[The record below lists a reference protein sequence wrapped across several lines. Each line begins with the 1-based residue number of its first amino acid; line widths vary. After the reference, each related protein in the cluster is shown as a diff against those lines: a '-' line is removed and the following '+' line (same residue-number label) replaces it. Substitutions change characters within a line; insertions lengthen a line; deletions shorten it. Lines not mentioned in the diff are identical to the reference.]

1 MSHKTLLDYQNSHK
15 YSDAQLEQIALGL
28 QTSINVDF
36 YANPKISAY
45 DVNVIRRGLL
55 RGKNMTETRR
65 LALPPKRGEGLD
77 AKRRRRVHQVF
88 LSCTLNTVKIGVASG
103 VGESAVD
110 YTPVTGV
117 GYFVRAFVVLLALL
131 SALTFAWALCL
142 DVEAYHKELT
152 RLERK

>member
-1 MSHKTLLDYQNSHK
+1 MLCKTLLDYQNSHK

-45 DVNVIRRGLL
+45 DMDVIRRGLL

-88 LSCTLNTVKIGVASG
+88 LSCTLDAGKIGAALAVWKH
-103 VGESAVD
+103 AVD
-110 YTPVTGV
+110 YTPVTGI
-117 GYFVRAFVVLLALL
+117 GYFVRAFVVCLAL
-131 SALTFAWALCL
+131 SATLTFAWALYQDTDTYL
-142 DVEAYHKELT
+142 KS
-152 RLERK
+152 

>member
-1 MSHKTLLDYQNSHK
+1 MLRKTLLDYRNSHK

-45 DVNVIRRGLL
+45 DMDVIRRGLL

-77 AKRRRRVHQVF
+77 AKRRRRVHQVY
-88 LSCTLNTVKIGVASG
+88 LSCTLDAVKIGVASG
-103 VGESAVD
+103 VVESAVD
-110 YTPVTGV
+110 YTPVTGF
-117 GYFVRAFVVLLALL
+117 GYVVRACVVFIALL

-152 RLERK
+152 RLERR

>member
-1 MSHKTLLDYQNSHK
+1 MLRKTLLDYQNSHK

-45 DVNVIRRGLL
+45 DMDVIRRGLL

-88 LSCTLNTVKIGVASG
+88 LSCTLDTVKIGVASG
-103 VGESAVD
+103 VVESAVD
-110 YTPVTGV
+110 YTPVTGF
-117 GYFVRAFVVLLALL
+117 GYVIRACVVFIALL

-152 RLERK
+152 RLERR

>member
-45 DVNVIRRGLL
+45 DMDVIRRGLL

-77 AKRRRRVHQVF
+77 AKRRRRVHHVF
-88 LSCTLNTVKIGVASG
+88 LSCTLDAGKID
-103 VGESAVD
+103 AVD
-110 YTPVTGV
+110 YTPVTDV
-117 GYFVRAFVVLLALL
+117 GYFFRAFVVSLAL
-131 SALTFAWALCL
+131 SATLTFAWALYQDTDTYL
-142 DVEAYHKELT
+142 KS
-152 RLERK
+152 